1 MGIGGAADALG
12 SLAKDAYSKLGESA
26 EKSGTAKLGRETFLA
41 QAEEFKRSPEGMKVG
56 TRLVD
61 YDFRR
66 QQILG
71 DLLKPA
77 DAVHEVIKNDPTQL
91 HSTLGKV
98 HSDLKVQNHPAA
110 SQAAKIIALDPAN
123 ADMTLQDYTIKLG
136 SQARLLAQ
144 QQVMGENHANLIGD
158 IMPLYEKGDPFS
170 EAHAQALLDIASNQF
185 HDSTRPLEIGSEGVS
200 ASGVDQSRT
209 KLNMKNALM
218 LENKF
223 RQAQGQEPLHI
234 DLKKLDTASVH
245 ERSNAIEQFASKRA
259 RIFLAPMIAVNHMS
273 TFFNPLSATPL
284 ASIYKS
290 MMGMENGEIKELTDA
305 AAVFTS
311 QHFHMLLD
319 EMSSEKNPLVTKI
332 GQPEVGRL
340 YNQIFH
346 NPGFNFIRNVQLKA
360 AATMGYHAA
369 QYWAEKAA
377 QGDKMAGIELK
388 DLGLDVGEIVK
399 RGGQLTRE
407 EKVKAIYHFT
417 NNRAFIS
424 RPFDRSLN
432 ATRNPWTRMLTM
444 FHGYVSSQQR
454 FMRRELQK
462 KLEGGDY
469 VGIARYAGTIGLM
482 FPTIAP
488 MLKAAEVFA
497 RTANPKQAGQGLKE
511 DYQRLQHPEDL
522 AQFSS
527 EYLDMLSYFGSWGI
541 MHSFIGAAHGDR
553 LALALMGPIAGDAVR
568 TAQDTINLT
577 TKSTQT
583 GKHNIK
589 PLAKDVLQQTVP
601 GAGNIIANQLF
612 PAKTINQ

>member
-1 MGIGGAADALG
+1 
-12 SLAKDAYSKLGESA
+12 
-26 EKSGTAKLGRETFLA
+26 
-41 QAEEFKRSPEGMKVG
+41 
-56 TRLVD
+56 
-61 YDFRR
+61 
-66 QQILG
+66 
-71 DLLKPA
+71 
-77 DAVHEVIKNDPTQL
+77 
-91 HSTLGKV
+91 
-98 HSDLKVQNHPAA
+98 
-110 SQAAKIIALDPAN
+110 
-123 ADMTLQDYTIKLG
+123 
-136 SQARLLAQ
+136 
-144 QQVMGENHANLIGD
+144 
-158 IMPLYEKGDPFS
+158 
-170 EAHAQALLDIASNQF
+170 
-185 HDSTRPLEIGSEGVS
+185 
-200 ASGVDQSRT
+200 
-209 KLNMKNALM
+209 
-218 LENKF
+218 
-223 RQAQGQEPLHI
+223 
-234 DLKKLDTASVH
+234 
-245 ERSNAIEQFASKRA
+245 
-259 RIFLAPMIAVNHMS
+259 
-273 TFFNPLSATPL
+273 
-284 ASIYKS
+284 
-290 MMGMENGEIKELTDA
+290 
-305 AAVFTS
+305 
-311 QHFHMLLD
+311 
-319 EMSSEKNPLVTKI
+319 
-332 GQPEVGRL
+332 
-340 YNQIFH
+340 
-346 NPGFNFIRNVQLKA
+346 VQLKA